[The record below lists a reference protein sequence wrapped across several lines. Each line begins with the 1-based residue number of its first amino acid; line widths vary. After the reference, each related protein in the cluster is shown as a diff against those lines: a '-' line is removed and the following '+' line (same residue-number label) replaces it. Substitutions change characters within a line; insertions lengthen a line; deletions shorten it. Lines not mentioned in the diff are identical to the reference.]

1 MGQADAGPQ
10 DPALTLT
17 GFDRYREA
25 QISRAQRAFDHAH
38 DAFWACGDTLPAIRA
53 EIEQKAHAEGVDPR
67 ALLATVF
74 SDEPPLAYAQ
84 RITDAIAA
92 SPEAQTL
99 EKSVRH
105 ARRHLDKQL
114 RRTPGPA
121 PAAEGDECA
130 LDS

>member
-1 MGQADAGPQ
+1 MACGPSRCWPAR
-10 DPALTLT
+10 PALTLT

-38 DAFWACGDTLPAIRA
+38 DAFWGCGDTLPAIRA

-99 EKSVRH
+99 ERACAMLADTLTNSFVARPARH
-105 ARRHLDKQL
+105 PQPRA
-114 RRTPGPA
+114 TNA
-121 PAAEGDECA
+121 P
-130 LDS
+130 